1 MKLRTMQQG
10 GGLIYTPF
18 IPEQYAGSTGRSSKS
33 DSDSDDPKIDPLD
46 KELIGLMKDQ
56 NLLPSDIK
64 NIFSALTSFQR
75 RTQSLS
81 STAGFG
87 GTDAYRSVMP
97 GMLNIMNLVSQ
108 AKFNKGQY
116 DKAVSEIE
124 KHDASS
130 EIAMDSNG
138 RMYVDSE
145 QGLKLIKTTEFDPE
159 KHRPLSNSELLN
171 LRATQFAFN
180 TGMLSDLTDVIGQ
193 KDVREQIDAIINN
206 FGNIKSTEFK
216 NKKMQNIAQDLNEPD
231 GIYKITT
238 KYSKADLQDFSGLL
252 FSQLSKNAQNLIK
265 ANAAVGNYTPKDY
278 ISSIIASQTDKEV
291 DIDYDASASKTVKDT
306 YPERLV
312 TGNGLDPEQW
322 INIMPNNTGITIS
335 AYAQN
340 AGPVMKDGNRFD
352 NSNLQIMLSHADGIG
367 GIIDAQSITFGDQ
380 LINPT
385 DFKNLMVDTSVN
397 MKRVW
402 LPVHYTS
409 DGRVTPNFE
418 AQQKLEQAQEYV
430 AKQNGQISD
439 AWMEQWL
446 ADNLPDAK
454 WDPNTKEIK
463 FDKSK
468 MRPFLVV
475 HGIAARNRVEFDTDS
490 NYLYHLPSDEG
501 RQLKDQYDRIVKQES
516 VSGKIEKAEGKGAA
530 RWKYYSG
537 NIYMP
542 ISGPAVGAFIYNN
555 QYYPQDTYTD
565 ITNKARNS
573 EAQRLM
579 RTNF

>member
-145 QGLKLIKTTEFDPE
+145 QGLKLIQTAEFDPE

-180 TGMLSDLTDVIGQ
+180 TGMLSDLIDVIGQ
-193 KDVREQIDAIINN
+193 KDIREQIDAIINN

-216 NKKMQNIAQDLNEPD
+216 NKKMQDIAQDLNEPD

-265 ANAAVGNYTPKDY
+265 ANAAIGNYTPKDY
-278 ISSIIASQTDKEV
+278 ISSIIASQTDREI
-291 DIDYDASASKTVKDT
+291 DIDYDASASKAAGFGNGEGGSEKTVKDT

-312 TGNGLDPEQW
+312 TGNGLDPEQ
-322 INIMPNNTGITIS
+322 
-335 AYAQN
+335 
-340 AGPVMKDGNRFD
+340 
-352 NSNLQIMLSHADGIG
+352 
-367 GIIDAQSITFGDQ
+367 
-380 LINPT
+380 
-385 DFKNLMVDTSVN
+385 
-397 MKRVW
+397 
-402 LPVHYTS
+402 
-409 DGRVTPNFE
+409 
-418 AQQKLEQAQEYV
+418 
-430 AKQNGQISD
+430 
-439 AWMEQWL
+439 
-446 ADNLPDAK
+446 
-454 WDPNTKEIK
+454 
-463 FDKSK
+463 
-468 MRPFLVV
+468 
-475 HGIAARNRVEFDTDS
+475 
-490 NYLYHLPSDEG
+490 
-501 RQLKDQYDRIVKQES
+501 
-516 VSGKIEKAEGKGAA
+516 
-530 RWKYYSG
+530 
-537 NIYMP
+537 
-542 ISGPAVGAFIYNN
+542 
-555 QYYPQDTYTD
+555 
-565 ITNKARNS
+565 
-573 EAQRLM
+573 
-579 RTNF
+579 